1 MSRYGI
7 SEFAASLDTV
17 SYFTNTVEQAALLLE
32 ILQGKDEQDL
42 TANEDNTKFS
52 EELNT
57 NKKYKIGY

>member
-1 MSRYGI
+1 
-7 SEFAASLDTV
+7 V